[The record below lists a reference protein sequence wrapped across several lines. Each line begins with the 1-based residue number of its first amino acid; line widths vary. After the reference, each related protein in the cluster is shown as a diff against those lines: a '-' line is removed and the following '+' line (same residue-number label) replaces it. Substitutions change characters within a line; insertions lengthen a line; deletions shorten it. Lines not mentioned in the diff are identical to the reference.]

1 VNSSSL
7 AGLRLLSALL
17 GSDPLCVQGAGGNAS
32 LKEGATLWVKASGL
46 RLAQA
51 PERDIFLPIPL
62 AEARE
67 HAGAGGESLADL
79 ASGSSLLPSIET
91 PLHVLLPQRVVLHLH
106 LIDAIVHTL
115 QPHGRENLAARL
127 DGLRWV
133 YVPYARPGLPL
144 SLAVARA
151 LEQAPAP
158 PEILVLENHGLV
170 AAAETETAA
179 LALVREAA
187 RRLFLPE
194 RHRPLPDVFA
204 LRDANDQGW
213 TLPPEPLIHA
223 LAFEPALSALWPNP
237 VFYPDHAV
245 FLGSNLPVAE
255 EEEKLSGALARFRD
269 CAERVPPYA
278 VFPGKGVLLAPEIS
292 PGARAMLTALAHTAL
307 RLPEGVRPR
316 GLSAEAV
323 AELEHWDAEK
333 WRRQLDASS
342 LSSSGREL

>member
-1 VNSSSL
+1 
-7 AGLRLLSALL
+7 
-17 GSDPLCVQGAGGNAS
+17 VQGAGGNTS
-32 LKEGATLWVKASGL
+32 LKDGATLWVKASGL
-46 RLAQA
+46 WLADA
-51 PERDIFLPIPL
+51 PERYIFLSIPL
-62 AEARE
+62 AGARE
-67 HAGAGGESLADL
+67 YVSGGRESFADF
-79 ASGSSLLPSIET
+79 APDSSLRPSVET
-91 PLHVLLPQRVVLHLH
+91 PLHVLMPQRIVLHLH

-115 QPHGRENLAARL
+115 LPHGRENLAARL
-127 DGLRWV
+127 DDLDGLNWA
-133 YVPYARPGLPL
+133 YIPYARPGLPL

-151 LEQAPAP
+151 LEQASAP
-158 PEILVLENHGLV
+158 PEILVLENHGII
-170 AAAETETAA
+170 AAAETERAA
-179 LALVREAA
+179 LALVRETA

-213 TLPPEPLIHA
+213 TLPPEPLMHTP
-223 LAFEPALSALWPNP
+223 AFEPALPALRPNP

-245 FLGSNLPVAE
+245 FLGSKLPVAE
-255 EEEKLSGALARFRD
+255 EEEKLSSALARFRD

-292 PGARAMLTALAHTAL
+292 PGARAMLAALAHTAL
-307 RLPEGVRPR
+307 RLPEGVHPR

-342 LSSSGREL
+342 HESSGGHS